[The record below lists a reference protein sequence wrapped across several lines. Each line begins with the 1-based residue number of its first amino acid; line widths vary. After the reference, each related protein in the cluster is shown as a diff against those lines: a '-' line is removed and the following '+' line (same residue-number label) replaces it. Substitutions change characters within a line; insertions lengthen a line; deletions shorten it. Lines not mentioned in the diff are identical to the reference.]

1 MKRVSNIYK
10 NMISYRKILSI
21 FELVKKN
28 CHNKNKVFEFMKY
41 KNSNILEIMNKLKN
55 NNYVFSN
62 YNIFLIYE
70 KKYRII
76 MSENIKDKIVNQLV
90 SYNIILPILG
100 CLIDT
105 NVATRKNKG
114 TNYAYKLVNKYLN
127 EIGLDKKIYVL
138 KLDINK
144 YFYNINHSILMDMLK
159 KKIKDKDSIKILEDI
174 ISLTDRDY
182 VNIEIKELINKE
194 INRVNG
200 LNISTFEK
208 EKKIKELRSIPLYKK
223 GKGLSIGCLTNQ
235 MLAIFFLNDIDHYIK
250 EELGEKY
257 LIHYMDDYY
266 IFSTDRERLNR
277 ELKLIEN
284 KLKEIDLSINNK
296 SGVFC
301 MSNGVNFLGYTYF
314 VRDKVLIRYNNS
326 NIRKIDRKLKRLYD
340 SDFDYYYRS
349 VASYK
354 GYFIRCNTRMYYEK
368 YKLYE
373 LNSIYDKYILI
384 KKRYKDN
391 IVIIK
396 RRKRYY
402 TFNDDLR
409 LINKTLRFKR
419 KSYSKKDFYRIRK
432 SFDNIVLMEENSIKK
447 II

>member
-1 MKRVSNIYK
+1 
-10 NMISYRKILSI
+10 
-21 FELVKKN
+21 
-28 CHNKNKVFEFMKY
+28 
-41 KNSNILEIMNKLKN
+41 
-55 NNYVFSN
+55 
-62 YNIFLIYE
+62 
-70 KKYRII
+70 
-76 MSENIKDKIVNQLV
+76 
-90 SYNIILPILG
+90 
-100 CLIDT
+100 
-105 NVATRKNKG
+105 
-114 TNYAYKLVNKYLN
+114 
-127 EIGLDKKIYVL
+127 
-138 KLDINK
+138 
-144 YFYNINHSILMDMLK
+144 MDMLK
-159 KKIKDKDSIKILEDI
+159 KKIKDKDSLKILEDI
-174 ISLTDRDY
+174 IGLTDKDY

-208 EKKIKELRSIPLYKK
+208 EKKIRELRSIPLYKK

-277 ELKLIEN
+277 EFKLIEN
-284 KLKEIDLSINNK
+284 KLREIDLSINNK

-301 MSNGVNFLGYTYF
+301 LRNGVNFLGYTYF
-314 VRDKVLIRYNNS
+314 VRDKVIVRYNNS

-354 GYFIRCNTRMYYEK
+354 GYFIRCNTRMYYKK

-373 LNSIYDKYILI
+373 LNGIYDKYILI

-396 RRKRYY
+396 RKKRYY

-432 SFDNIVLMEENSIKK
+432 KFNNIVLMEENSIKVC
-447 II
+447 

>member
-1 MKRVSNIYK
+1 MKRVSNTYK

-21 FELVKKN
+21 FNLVKKN

-90 SYNIILPILG
+90 SYNIILPILK
-100 CLIDT
+100 CLVNT

-114 TNYAYKLVNKYLN
+114 TNYAYKLIDKYLN

-159 KKIKDKDSIKILEDI
+159 KKIKDKDSLKILEDI
-174 ISLTDRDY
+174 IGLTDKDY

-208 EKKIKELRSIPLYKK
+208 EKKIRELRSIPLYKK

-277 ELKLIEN
+277 EFKLIEN
-284 KLKEIDLSINNK
+284 KLREIDLSINNK

-301 MSNGVNFLGYTYF
+301 LRNGVNFLGYTYF
-314 VRDKVLIRYNNS
+314 VRDKVIVRYNNS

-354 GYFIRCNTRMYYEK
+354 GYFIRCNTRMYYKK

-373 LNSIYDKYILI
+373 LNGIYDKYILI

-396 RRKRYY
+396 RKKRYY

-432 SFDNIVLMEENSIKK
+432 KFNNIVLMEENSIKVC
-447 II
+447 